1 MPQIANI
8 ASADIYKTA
17 SPPTGMSL
25 SDMLSLSRSNLA
37 FQKEKELFDAATEQA
52 KAQSKTAVVGA
63 EVAEA
68 TKASTISKSQSEA
81 ERLGIEAKKAGVD
94 FNVHQA
100 NLVKSNLGQ
109 YLTDPD
115 FITGNTAK
123 ITEKLKDTQSFLS
136 KNGVEDKAGLGE
148 QLISLASSNPK
159 EVYQTIKNYVTGG
172 TNANQQGLINPQPTT
187 INGVQY
193 QVTPATAE
201 LKPLGETTPS
211 GQQVS
216 EQPQMPTEQPPVGQP
231 PTKAVQAPSLIT
243 NEVIVPRNTG
253 VQQLNTQQRQ
263 FYDEGFVAKRD
274 AQSQVIPAKEG
285 RQTVRRVIE
294 LSEKAASSKLGQLV
308 ERGEKLVFGS
318 TELDELTKNIAA
330 LQIQNAA
337 VMGVKTDQQTQ
348 NVATASGSINISPEA
363 LRDVARRTD
372 ASNTAVIKYND
383 ALKSYEQ
390 KRGQTHA
397 YINTRSFKDAWASNY
412 DPRIFMVQNINSSG
426 MSKDKKQEEIGK
438 IVKGLSEEELNDLRT
453 KTENLKR
460 LERGDYR

>member
-1 MPQIANI
+1 MMPEIANV
-8 ASADIYKTA
+8 ASGDIYKTA
-17 SPPTGMSL
+17 QPQTGMSL
-25 SDMLSLSRSNLA
+25 ADMLNISRSSLA
-37 FQKEKELFDAATEQA
+37 LQKEKELYGTSVEQA
-52 KAQSKTAVVGA
+52 KAQAKTAVVGS

-68 TKASTISKSQSEA
+68 TKASTISKALSEA
-81 ERLGIEAKKAGVD
+81 ERLGIEAKKAGIEL
-94 FNVHQA
+94 NVHQG

-115 FITGNTAK
+115 FINGNTAK
-123 ITEKLKDTQSFLS
+123 ITEKLKDTQSYLS
-136 KNGVEDKAGLGE
+136 KHGVEDKAGLGE
-148 QLISLASSNPK
+148 QLISLAKTNPK

-172 TNANQQGLINPQPTT
+172 ANANQQGLVNPQITT

-193 QVTPATAE
+193 QYTPATGE
-201 LKPLGETTPS
+201 LKPLGETAPS
-211 GQQVS
+211 GQV
-216 EQPQMPTEQPPVGQP
+216 PTEQAPTQAPPPKLG
-231 PTKAVQAPSLIT
+231 AVQAPSLLS
-243 NEVIVPRNTG
+243 NEVPVPRNTG

-263 FYDEGFVAKRD
+263 LYDEGFVAKRE

-294 LSEKAASSKLGQLV
+294 LSEKAASSKLGQLL
-308 ERGEKLVFGS
+308 ERGEKFVLGN
-318 TELDELTKNIAA
+318 TELDELTKNIAN

-372 ASNTAVIKYND
+372 ASNTAVIKFND
-383 ALKSYEQ
+383 ALRSFEE

-397 YINTRSFKDAWASNY
+397 YVNTRSFKDAWASNY

-426 MSKDKKQEEIGK
+426 MSKEKKQEEIGK
-438 IVKGLSEEELNDLRT
+438 ITKDLSEEELKDLRT

>member
-1 MPQIANI
+1 MPELSNV
-8 ASADIYKTA
+8 ASGDIYKTA
-17 SPPTGMSL
+17 QPQAGMSL
-25 SDMLSLSRSNLA
+25 ADMLNISKSSYELSKL
-37 FQKEKELFDAATEQA
+37 KELYPSIIAEQQA
-52 KAQSKTAVVGA
+52 KSKSAVLGA

-68 TKASTISKSQSEA
+68 TKASNISKAQSEA

-94 FNVHQA
+94 FNVHQG

-115 FITGNTAK
+115 FINGNTNK
-123 ITEKLKDTQSFLS
+123 ITEKLKDTQNYLS
-136 KNGVEDKAGLGE
+136 KHGVEDKAGLGE

-159 EVYQTIKNYVTGG
+159 EVYQTIKNLVTGG
-172 TNANQQGLINPQPTT
+172 ANANQQGLVNPQTTT

-193 QVTPATAE
+193 QMTPATGE
-201 LKPLGETTPS
+201 LKPLGETAPF
-211 GQQVS
+211 G
-216 EQPQMPTEQPPVGQP
+216 QMPTEQAPTQP
-231 PTKAVQAPSLIT
+231 PTKPNVIQGPSLIT
-243 NEVIVPRNTG
+243 NEVPVPKNTG

-263 FYDEGFVAKRD
+263 LYDEGFNAKRD

-294 LSEKAASSKLGQLV
+294 LSENAASNKLFQLL
-308 ERGEKLVFGS
+308 ERGEKYFLGN
-318 TELDELTKNIAA
+318 TELDELTKNIAN

-348 NVATASGSINISPEA
+348 NVATASGSVNISPEA

-372 ASNTAVIKYND
+372 ASNTAVIKFNE
-383 ALKSYEQ
+383 ALKSFED

-397 YINTRSFKDAWASNY
+397 YVNTRSFKDAWASNY
-412 DPRIFMVQNINSSG
+412 DPRVFMVQNINSSG
-426 MSKDKKQEEIGK
+426 LDKVKKQEEIEK
-438 IVKGLSEEELNDLRT
+438 IIKGLSEEELKDLQT
-453 KTENLKR
+453 KAENLKR

>member
-1 MPQIANI
+1 MPEIANV
-8 ASADIYKTA
+8 ANADIYKTA
-17 SPPTGMSL
+17 QPQTGMSL
-25 SDMLSLSRSNLA
+25 ADMLNISRSSLA
-37 FQKEKELFDAATEQA
+37 LQKEKELYGTSVEQA
-52 KAQSKTAVVGA
+52 KAQAKTAVVGS

-68 TKASTISKSQSEA
+68 TKASTISKALSEA
-81 ERLGIEAKKAGVD
+81 ERLGIEAKKAGIEL
-94 FNVHQA
+94 NVHQG

-115 FITGNTAK
+115 FINGNTAK
-123 ITEKLKDTQSFLS
+123 ITEKLKDTQSYLS
-136 KNGVEDKAGLGE
+136 KHGVEDKAGLGQ
-148 QLISLASSNPK
+148 QLIGLAKTNPK

-172 TNANQQGLINPQPTT
+172 ANANQQGLVNPQTTT

-193 QVTPATAE
+193 QYTPATGE
-201 LKPLGETTPS
+201 LKPIGETAPS
-211 GQQVS
+211 GQV
-216 EQPQMPTEQPPVGQP
+216 PTEQALTQAPPPKPG
-231 PTKAVQAPSLIT
+231 AVQAPSLLS
-243 NEVIVPRNTG
+243 NEVPVPRNTG

-263 FYDEGFVAKRD
+263 LYDEGFVAKRE

-294 LSEKAASSKLGQLV
+294 LSEKAASSKLGQLL
-308 ERGEKLVFGS
+308 ERGEKFVLGN
-318 TELDELTKNIAA
+318 TELDELTKNIAN

-372 ASNTAVIKYND
+372 ASNTAVIKFND
-383 ALKSYEQ
+383 ALRSFEE

-397 YINTRSFKDAWASNY
+397 YVNTRSFKDAWASNY

-426 MSKDKKQEEIGK
+426 MSKEKKQEEIGK
-438 IVKGLSEEELNDLRT
+438 ITKDLSEEELKDLRT